1 MRGKV
6 VAEFVSDER
15 VVALFAGQEAA
26 KDRVGM
32 HAVLW
37 NWYCF
42 LNHLFP
48 NLLLLLA
55 GICLMQWGV
64 SQICFLFCHLKRF
77 HKEIY

>member
-48 NLLLLLA
+48 HLLA

-64 SQICFLFCHLKRF
+64 LYLLSVLSS
-77 HKEIY
+77 